1 MRLESV
7 VPWGRS
13 LAEYADMFA
22 LSERDQRSGVL
33 DCGGG
38 PASCAAETAERGF
51 DVVSCDP
58 LYAFD
63 VERIAAR
70 IAETYDVVLA
80 GVEASKDRY
89 VWHSIGSPA
98 RLGEVRMA
106 AMRAFLRDYPEGRQV
121 GRYVAGG
128 LPALPFAAER
138 FGLALCSHFLFTYS
152 AQFSTGFH
160 VASVREM
167 CRVAREAR
175 IFPLLDMSGNPSPH
189 LEPVLAALRRLGY
202 DARTERVPYEF
213 QVGGSQM
220 LRVRR

>member
-13 LAEYADMFA
+13 LAEYTAMFG
-22 LSERDQRSGVL
+22 LSEADLRSGVL
-33 DCGGG
+33 DCAGG
-38 PASCAAETAERGF
+38 PASFAAETAERGF
-51 DVVSCDP
+51 DVVTCDP

-63 VERIAAR
+63 VEQIAAR

-89 VWHSIGSPA
+89 VWDSMGSPA

-106 AMRAFLRDYPEGRQV
+106 AMRAFLQDYPKGLRA

-152 AQFSTGFH
+152 AHFSTEFH

-175 IFPLLDMSGNPSPH
+175 IFPLLDLAGNPSPH
-189 LEPVLAALRRLGY
+189 LEPVLAELRRLAY

-213 QVGGSQM
+213 QVDGNRM
-220 LRVRR
+220 LRARR

>member
-13 LAEYADMFA
+13 LTEYSGMFA
-22 LSERDQRSGVL
+22 LSEEDLRSGVL

-38 PASCAAETAERGF
+38 PASFAAETAERGF

-63 VERIAAR
+63 AEQIAAR
-70 IAETYDVVLA
+70 IAETYDIVLA
-80 GVEASKDRY
+80 GVEASRDRY
-89 VWHSIGSPA
+89 CWDSIGSPS

-106 AMRAFLRDYPEGRQV
+106 AMRAFLQDYPEGRRA
-121 GRYVAGG
+121 GRYVASG

-152 AQFSTGFH
+152 AHFSTAFH

-175 IFPLLDMSGNPSPH
+175 IFPLLDLGGNPSPH
-189 LEPVLAALRRLGY
+189 LGPLLAALRRLGY
-202 DARTERVPYEF
+202 EAVTERVPYEF
-213 QVGGSQM
+213 QIGGNQM
-220 LRVRR
+220 LRVRW

>member
-13 LAEYADMFA
+13 LAEYCGMFA
-22 LSERDQRSGVL
+22 LSEEDLSSGVL
-33 DCGGG
+33 DCAGG
-38 PASCAAETAERGF
+38 PASFAAQTTERGF

-63 VERIAAR
+63 AEQIAAR
-70 IAETYDVVLA
+70 IGETYDVVLA
-80 GVEASKDRY
+80 GAEENRDRY
-89 VWHSIGSPA
+89 CWDSIENPA

-106 AMRAFLRDYPEGRQV
+106 AMRAFLRDYPAGRRA
-121 GRYVAGG
+121 GRYVIGG
-128 LPALPFAAER
+128 LLALPFAAER

-152 AQFSTGFH
+152 EHFTTEFH

-175 IFPLLDMSGNPSPH
+175 IFPLVDLGGNPSPH
-189 LEPVLAALRRLGY
+189 LGPVLAELRELGY
-202 DARTERVPYEF
+202 DAETERVPYEF
-213 QVGGSQM
+213 QIGGNQM